1 MFCDFLLIYFFLNAV
16 LYVTAHTS
24 SGGANDC
31 YGLLVVSYFATY
43 PTPAPV
49 PKYSSDC
56 IYLFICYFLQP
67 LKLSYLKIKHGTS
80 VHVWPICKLECWL
93 YV

>member
-56 IYLFICYFLQP
+56 IYLFIYLLLPSASQAQLPKDKTWYICACLAYLQ
-67 LKLSYLKIKHGTS
+67 T
-80 VHVWPICKLECWL
+80 
-93 YV
+93 